1 LTPFEDGNGD
11 GHGEPIDGR
20 WRPTIPMPADRLPPH
35 SLESE
40 KGVLGSVLLDN
51 ATLPEVLEVLKVED
65 FYRDSHQVIYRA
77 IGDLYDRGL
86 PVDLILLADEL
97 ERRGQFDQ
105 VGGDEALA
113 EILDGVPHAVNATFY
128 AGVVRQKA
136 IKRRLIEEAHETLRE
151 GYEDE
156 LTAEEFVERA
166 ERRLATTRSHAD
178 GPAPPRWPAPPAEE
192 AWHGLAGDVVRRL
205 APHTEADPAA
215 ILVQFLVAFGNL
227 VGHGPYWEVES
238 TRHALNLFCCVVG
251 NSSKARK
258 GTSWDRVKYLLGG
271 SDPDWSREKVANGSM
286 STGEGVLWDVRDPI
300 LRRKRKEDQRDL
312 FEMIEDDPG
321 VDDKRALCIESEFGG
336 TLSNMARE
344 GNNLSA
350 IVRQLWDNG
359 TIRIKTKNKVASAT
373 EAHVSIIGHITCEDL
388 SALLSQANA
397 ANGFANRFLWVCARR
412 SKYLPHGGGAHL
424 LDFAPEHRYLAGLV
438 EMVHAAAEVGGRGG
452 QLLRRDA
459 RADALWE
466 EVYPSLSEPRPGLI
480 GSVVSRAEAQT
491 MRLACIDAL
500 LDSTWTVGR
509 DHLEAALALWRYCE
523 RSAIFIFGDRLSDP
537 KAEKVVEALRAA
549 GPAGVPQT
557 RLRRVVFRGHLS
569 GDEIG
574 RVMADLVR
582 AGLVECHEV
591 AAAARGPKA
600 LTWYARGFAPRANA

>member
-1 LTPFEDGNGD
+1 MTPFEDGNGD